1 MWYCEKR
8 SLEISYNKR
17 NTSRTLSKY
26 TTSKQKEGESIEA
39 FMEHFKAESMHVNE
53 APECMRVS
61 RFMHDITNPDLIKRL
76 NDNIPKLVDKMI
88 SMTTAFLRGEVAVA
102 KESRKR
108 APPMWKHHEASHK
121 PSFDKRTNLKNRQ
134 KSSQRHDRFTPLIKT
149 PKEILAMDTVK
160 FKAPPPMS
168 GPTENRNK
176 NKFCEFHRDKGHSTN
191 ECIHLKKNR
200 GNGQV
205 REAITPNQGAE
216 AGKQQ
221 IRTLKSR
228 QERGDP

>member
-1 MWYCEKR
+1 
-8 SLEISYNKR
+8 
-17 NTSRTLSKY
+17 
-26 TTSKQKEGESIEA
+26 
-39 FMEHFKAESMHVNE
+39 MERFKAESMHVNE

-160 FKAPPPMS
+160 FKA
-168 GPTENRNK
+168 
-176 NKFCEFHRDKGHSTN
+176 HRDPWQRVTRQRVTQSFSIAQEISFPPLASNDGQETPMVVEAEIGGHL
-191 ECIHLKKNR
+191 IHR
-200 GNGQV
+200 MVQWGNILAVMENIADGIIGG
-205 REAITPNQGAE
+205 R
-216 AGKQQ
+216 
-221 IRTLKSR
+221 RTLNKCHDELHDRSI
-228 QERGDP
+228 PFPI